1 MSTGSVGPIRDG
13 HCSNVFLNQYLED
26 PGAGA
31 DLVEIELAHPNI
43 QFVQFNVNPK
53 GKGKKGLGCG
63 WKKKKTMFQET
74 R

>member
-1 MSTGSVGPIRDG
+1 
-13 HCSNVFLNQYLED
+13 LNQYLED

-63 WKKKKTMFQET
+63 
-74 R
+74 